1 MQPVKQSVCFQTK
14 LLQPSSFLLEHLA
27 FLPKGRVLD
36 VAAGYG
42 RNSLY
47 LAEHGFA
54 VHAIDR
60 DQEALRALEQI
71 AHERSLSQITTEQ
84 LDLELSP
91 LPDNLL
97 PVATYEVVMV
107 FFYLFRPL
115 FPQLIRALKPGG
127 VLLYETFLMEN
138 HVRHQHP
145 RRAIFCLES
154 NELRTLTA
162 PLLPLYYDEGVR
174 RNEETQIE
182 VFTARL
188 LARKGLG

>member
-1 MQPVKQSVCFQTK
+1 MLK
-14 LLQPSSFLLEHLA
+14 HLT
-27 FLPKGRVLD
+27 FLPKGCVLD
-36 VAAGYG
+36 VASGYG
-42 RNSLY
+42 RNALY

-60 DQEALRALEQI
+60 NQDALQSLEQI
-71 AHERSLSQITTEQ
+71 AQERHLSRLTTECR
-84 LDLELSP
+84 DLEVSP
-91 LPDNLL
+91 LPADLL
-97 PVATYEVVMV
+97 PVETYDVVMV

-115 FPQLIRALKPGG
+115 FPQLIRTLKPGG
-127 VLLYETFLMEN
+127 LLLYETFLMEN

-162 PLLPLYYDEGVR
+162 SLLPLDYDEGAR
-174 RNEETQIE
+174 RNEETQAE

-188 LARKGLG
+188 LARKSLG